1 MVKLTTPAEGHRQR
15 LMTRSR
21 LHPGE
26 AESIALARVRGL
38 RLVVDDKEARS
49 VAAVEGVDHV
59 GTLGALLE
67 AYLQR
72 HMDLGE
78 LETTVRDLSQIL
90 WLSPVVVA
98 EVLRL
103 AREAER

>member
-1 MVKLTTPAEGHRQR
+1 MNRVSHSECAVKFINRVGADEW
-15 LMTRSR
+15 
-21 LHPGE
+21 PGCIH
-26 AESIALARVRGL
+26 SCL
-38 RLVVDDKEARS
+38 
-49 VAAVEGVDHV
+49 
-59 GTLGALLE
+59 
-67 AYLQR
+67 LQR
-72 HMDLGE
+72 RMDLGE

>member
-1 MVKLTTPAEGHRQR
+1 M
-15 LMTRSR
+15 
-21 LHPGE
+21 
-26 AESIALARVRGL
+26 
-38 RLVVDDKEARS
+38 
-49 VAAVEGVDHV
+49 
-59 GTLGALLE
+59 LE

-72 HMDLGE
+72 RMDLGE

>member
-1 MVKLTTPAEGHRQR
+1 M
-15 LMTRSR
+15 
-21 LHPGE
+21 
-26 AESIALARVRGL
+26 
-38 RLVVDDKEARS
+38 
-49 VAAVEGVDHV
+49 
-59 GTLGALLE
+59 LE

-72 HMDLGE
+72 RMDLGE

-90 WLSPVVVA
+90 WLSPVVA